1 VVHRLEEMGTGLQ
14 SLADVTASLDAEA
27 QRNARALGQS
37 TQALSW
43 RRLLA
48 LPTRAQGSAAASLA
62 ALGARLGSS
71 LLANPLPE
79 VPLLAGRGTGS
90 PAVGQFYDLD
100 YREVGRLV
108 YAPLRDA
115 SEAAWAGLEDVIA
128 QMWAQDAAQHA
139 PQASLE
145 L

>member
-1 VVHRLEEMGTGLQ
+1 
-14 SLADVTASLDAEA
+14 
-27 QRNARALGQS
+27 
-37 TQALSW
+37 
-43 RRLLA
+43 
-48 LPTRAQGSAAASLA
+48 
-62 ALGARLGSS
+62 
-71 LLANPLPE
+71 
-79 VPLLAGRGTGS
+79 
-90 PAVGQFYDLD
+90 VGQFYDLD
-100 YREVGRLV
+100 YREVGRLA